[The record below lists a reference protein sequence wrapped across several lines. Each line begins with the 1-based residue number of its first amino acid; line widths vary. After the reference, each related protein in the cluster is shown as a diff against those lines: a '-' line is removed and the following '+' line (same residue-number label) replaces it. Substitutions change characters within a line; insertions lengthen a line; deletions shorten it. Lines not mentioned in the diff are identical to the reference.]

1 MKKVHTSIDQ
11 LILDTKDLSYFPIT
25 RIVTEDGDKYW
36 QVENKWDSC
45 GKKVWFRTKF
55 NAELAICYRIRKIM
69 GE

>member
-1 MKKVHTSIDQ
+1 MKVHTNIDQ

-45 GKKVWFRTKF
+45 LPSFCGI
-55 NAELAICYRIRKIM
+55 LCIRLDTRLETY
-69 GE
+69 GWQR